1 MLRFNDDAG
10 PAGYVSSYPPAP
22 QFSGANNDAPAP
34 SCRGRVRS
42 ADFGMPERQG
52 LLDLARTYLEVQA
65 RLWPE
70 LAGTTAV
77 PAADPATIAA
87 MADDFERRFRQL
99 HADVFRPGDTPIA
112 WIALAVAYLRFSDG
126 NSKPRSLDQQL
137 LNVLNRARR
146 DGVFVPWHYVLADA
160 AVSGTLACRTG
171 YMLAKTIVERRDEF
185 GVSWFLIDDLSRMS
199 RNTIESL
206 RLGELAKETGVRVI
220 GASDGFDSA
229 NPQSSLLL
237 PVLGSMNEAFITQF
251 RPKVKRG
258 MDDAF
263 RRGDNIQ
270 PPGVGYRLVDVKD
283 ASGNLVITHKGTI
296 EKRAEIDPEAAA
308 WIVRGAKMIAHE
320 GKSPIELARL
330 FNEQKVG
337 GRQTWSDS
345 MIRKMYSRERLVGRE
360 VFRTTRQEKNRT
372 TGKVR
377 YVKLPQDQWLVRE
390 SPHLRILPD
399 ELADAVRAKL
409 NLATQSF
416 GRTAKDRTKKAHRA
430 DLYPKVLIR
439 LICGGCGTPMI
450 LGRSLGKY
458 QSFCCFNSLHGIH
471 GCTNRG
477 YKSARIIDDAV
488 LGTVMTTLFTED
500 FLADLTADVNKR
512 LAWIARQPIPS
523 TKKLEQEIANEDR
536 QLKRLTDR
544 LDKVDVTHLDVLVT
558 KAEEMGRQ
566 LAAKRERL
574 KELQRAGRRPNVKSV
589 KEQDVVA
596 ALTHLRDL
604 LQGDV
609 GVAAQVLKAL
619 VGDVILETR
628 QVEGQQKPQMVARFT
643 INAVPALAVL
653 DRCASARSND
663 AQKEMWA
670 AVDDVAQPA
679 ETKRAKAG
687 AKGDTI
693 VSLAYDRKAAA
704 RKAAR
709 NRDGAT

>member
-589 KEQDVVA
+589 KELDVVA
-596 ALTHLRDL
+596 ALTHLRVL